1 MTYRCL
7 SRALVMTLLSTAPTI
22 CSFTWPSLM
31 TSSVGIPRILK
42 RAAVEPFASTSSLPT
57 LTRPL
62 YSTAMESMVG
72 ASARH
77 GAHHAA
83 QKSTSTGVVDFTT
96 SDSKLESVIST
107 VFSPM
112 NPPKNFTVAGRNRK
126 SQIGDTERES
136 ATKRQKKHKRS
147 TKAKHCVNFVPFC
160 GYSLSSGN
168 DVDLR
173 HLILLQM
180 AVRCIQRRRRSDL
193 LSFSRRLPSL
203 RLFAI
208 LVTCGFDGS
217 GQVVYGKNV
226 HNGSPNCLI
235 GVKYSRL

>member
-1 MTYRCL
+1 MTPF
-7 SRALVMTLLSTAPTI
+7 STAPTI

-62 YSTAMESMVG
+62 YSAAMESTVG

-112 NPPKNFTVAGRNRK
+112 SPPKKFYSSREESPK
-126 SQIGDTERES
+126 SIG
-136 ATKRQKKHKRS
+136 
-147 TKAKHCVNFVPFC
+147 
-160 GYSLSSGN
+160 GYLLYEGLSGN

-180 AVRCIQRRRRSDL
+180 AVRC
-193 LSFSRRLPSL
+193 
-203 RLFAI
+203 
-208 LVTCGFDGS
+208 
-217 GQVVYGKNV
+217 
-226 HNGSPNCLI
+226 
-235 GVKYSRL
+235 

>member
-1 MTYRCL
+1 
-7 SRALVMTLLSTAPTI
+7 MTLLSTAPTI

-126 SQIGDTERES
+126 SQIGDTEREA
-136 ATKRQKKHKRS
+136 ATKRHKKTQEIHES
-147 TKAKHCVNFVPFC
+147 ETLSWISCVFLCLFVAA
-160 GYSLSSGN
+160 SLS
-168 DVDLR
+168 V
-173 HLILLQM
+173 
-180 AVRCIQRRRRSDL
+180 
-193 LSFSRRLPSL
+193 
-203 RLFAI
+203 
-208 LVTCGFDGS
+208 
-217 GQVVYGKNV
+217 
-226 HNGSPNCLI
+226 SPI
-235 GVKYSRL
+235 

>member
-1 MTYRCL
+1 
-7 SRALVMTLLSTAPTI
+7 MTLLSTAPTI

-126 SQIGDTERES
+126 SQIGDTRGYG
-136 ATKRQKKHKRS
+136 KRIGHK
-147 TKAKHCVNFVPFC
+147 KAKKTQEIHESETLCEFC
-160 GYSLSSGN
+160 AFLWLFPQ
-168 DVDLR
+168 LR
-173 HLILLQM
+173 
-180 AVRCIQRRRRSDL
+180 QRRRSSPPDPAPDG
-193 LSFSRRLPSL
+193 RRRAPGPPREAASP
-203 RLFAI
+203 F
-208 LVTCGFDGS
+208 FGS
-217 GQVVYGKNV
+217 MAAVAAV
-226 HNGSPNCLI
+226 
-235 GVKYSRL
+235 